1 MRFAGLHPRAA
12 NLIGV
17 ALCSYFLFFATMSRY
32 YSHIN
37 SAQKI
42 IEAYSGA
49 EPFASHLKKQFAA
62 NKKFGSKDRKQITQ
76 LCYCYF
82 RFGKSLHGVS
92 IEEKLLAGLF
102 LSSRTSN
109 ELLQHLKPEW
119 NDVIEMQLEKKLKLL
134 NAVVDA
140 SSIFP
145 FTKELSEG
153 IDADEFA
160 FSHLQQP
167 DLFLRI
173 RPGRKETVLHQLRS
187 ADVSFQLMGD
197 NTIALPNATKI
208 EEIIMLNKDAVV
220 QDYSSQ
226 RVGEFLE
233 NLQSEIENKK
243 WNVWDCC
250 AASGGKSIM
259 AKDVLGEIDQTVSD
273 VRESILIN
281 LKKRFQEAGIRN
293 YKSFIRDLSLH
304 SPLTTHQSAFD
315 LIIADVPC
323 SGSGTWG
330 RTPEQLS
337 FFQSVSIDTY
347 CSLQKK
353 IISNAITQLKPN
365 GYFLYI
371 TCSVFKKENE
381 DNIDW
386 MKQELNLQ
394 LVKQKVIKGYSLK
407 ADTMFAALLKKS

>member
-1 MRFAGLHPRAA
+1 
-12 NLIGV
+12 
-17 ALCSYFLFFATMSRY
+17 MSRY
-32 YSHIN
+32 YSYIN
-37 SAQKI
+37 SAKEI
-42 IEAYSGA
+42 ITAYTGA

-82 RFGKSLHGVS
+82 RLGKSLQHVS
-92 IEEKLLAGLF
+92 VEEKLLAGLF
-102 LSSRTSN
+102 LSSRSSN

-134 NAVVDA
+134 NSAIDA

-145 FTKELSEG
+145 FANELSHG

-160 FSHLQQP
+160 FSHLRQP

-173 RPGRKETVLHQLRS
+173 RPGRKDTVLHQLK
-187 ADVSFQLMGD
+187 ATDVSFQLIGN
-197 NTIALPNATKI
+197 NTVALPNATKI
-208 EEIIMLNKDAVV
+208 EEVIMLNKDAVV

-226 RVGEFLE
+226 RVGEVLE
-233 NLQSEIENKK
+233 NLKSEIENKK

-259 AKDVLGEIDQTVSD
+259 AKDILGDFDLTVSD

-281 LKKRFQEAGIRN
+281 LKKRFQEAGIKDH
-293 YKSFIRDLSLH
+293 KSFVRDLSLH
-304 SPLTTHQSAFD
+304 SQLTTHHSPFD

-337 FFQSVSIDTY
+337 LFQSSSIETY
-347 CSLQKK
+347 SSLQKK
-353 IISNAITQLKPN
+353 IVSNTVSKLKHD

-381 DNIDW
+381 DNVAW
-386 MKQELNLQ
+386 MQEELKLQ
-394 LVKQKVIKGYSLK
+394 LVKQEVIKGFAVK

>member
-1 MRFAGLHPRAA
+1 MSSH
-12 NLIGV
+12 LIIKDFIN
-17 ALCSYFLFFATMSRY
+17 YLFFVAVMSRY

-42 IEAYSGA
+42 IEAYTGA

-76 LCYCYF
+76 LCYSYF
-82 RFGKSLHGVS
+82 RLGNSLKDIS
-92 IEEKLLAGLF
+92 AEEKLVAGLF
-102 LSSRTSN
+102 LSSHSSN
-109 ELLQHLKPEW
+109 ELLQHVKPEW
-119 NDVIEMQLEKKLKLL
+119 NDVIETSIEKKVELL
-134 NAVVDA
+134 NGVVDA

-145 FTKELSEG
+145 FTTELSIG
-153 IDADEFA
+153 IDVIEFA

-173 RPGRKETVLHQLRS
+173 RPGRKETVLHQLKA
-187 ADVSFQLMGD
+187 ADVSFQLID
-197 NTIALPNATKI
+197 ENAVALPNATKI
-208 EEIIMLNKDAVV
+208 EEIVMLNKDAVV

-226 RVGEFLE
+226 RVGEFLLHLQPQTF
-233 NLQSEIENKK
+233 NLKPS
-243 WNVWDCC
+243 VWDCC

-259 AKDVLGEIDQTVSD
+259 AKDVLGEIDLTVSD

-281 LKKRFQEAGIRN
+281 LKKRFQEAGIKN
-293 YKSFIRDLSLH
+293 YKSFVRDLSLH
-304 SPLTTHQSAFD
+304 SPLTTHHSLFD

-337 FFQSVSIDTY
+337 FFQSSSIDTY
-347 CSLQKK
+347 SSLQKK
-353 IISNAITQLKPN
+353 IISNTVEQLKPN

-381 DNIDW
+381 DNVAW
-386 MKQELNLQ
+386 MQEELKLQ
-394 LVKQKVIKGYSLK
+394 LVKQEVIKGYSVK
-407 ADTMFAALLKKS
+407 ADTMFAALLRKN

>member
-1 MRFAGLHPRAA
+1 
-12 NLIGV
+12 
-17 ALCSYFLFFATMSRY
+17 MSRY

-37 SAQKI
+37 SAKEI
-42 IEAYSGA
+42 ITAYTGA

-76 LCYCYF
+76 LCYSYF
-82 RFGKSLHGVS
+82 RLGKSLPDVS
-92 IEEKLLAGLF
+92 MEEKLLAGLF

-119 NDVIEMQLEKKLKLL
+119 NDVIETSREEKLKLL
-134 NAVVDA
+134 NSVVSA
-140 SSIFP
+140 SSIFL
-145 FTKELSEG
+145 FTDELSEG

-173 RPGRKETVLHQLRS
+173 RPGRKETVLHQLK
-187 ADVSFQLMGD
+187 AAGISFQLIAE
-197 NTIALPNATKI
+197 NTVALPNATKI
-208 EEIIMLNKDAVV
+208 EELIMLNKDAVV

-226 RVGEFLE
+226 RVGGLFE
-233 NLQSEIENKK
+233 NLKLKIENQK
-243 WNVWDCC
+243 WKVWDCC

-259 AKDVLGEIDQTVSD
+259 AKDILGDIDLTVSD

-281 LKKRFQEAGIRN
+281 LKKRFEQAGIKH
-293 YKSFIRDLSLH
+293 YKNFVRDLSQQSLKAL
-304 SPLTTHQSAFD
+304 PLGSGEGFD

-337 FFQSVSIDTY
+337 FFQSSSIDTY
-347 CSLQKK
+347 SILQKK
-353 IISNAITQLKPN
+353 IISNAAVQMKPN

-381 DNIDW
+381 DNVVW
-386 MKQELNLQ
+386 MQEELKLNLVTQEL
-394 LVKQKVIKGYSLK
+394 IKGYAAK

>member
-1 MRFAGLHPRAA
+1 
-12 NLIGV
+12 
-17 ALCSYFLFFATMSRY
+17 MSRY
-32 YSHIN
+32 YSYIN
-37 SAQKI
+37 SAKEI
-42 IEAYSGA
+42 IAAYSGL

-82 RFGKSLHGVS
+82 RLGRSLQDIS
-92 IEEKLLAGLF
+92 LENKLLAGLF
-102 LSSRTSN
+102 LSSRSSSD
-109 ELLQHLKPEW
+109 LLLHLKPEW
-119 NDVIEMQLEKKLKLL
+119 NDVIEMRLEKKLELL
-134 NAVVDA
+134 NSTVNA

-145 FTKELSEG
+145 FTNELSDG
-153 IDADEFA
+153 IDAAGFA

-173 RPGRKETVLHQLRS
+173 RPGRKDTVLHQLKA
-187 ADVSFQLMGD
+187 ADVSFQVPGD
-197 NTIALPNATKI
+197 NTVALLNATKI
-208 EEIIMLNKDAVV
+208 EEVIMLNKDAVV

-233 NLQSEIENKK
+233 DLKSKIENQK

-259 AKDVLGEIDQTVSD
+259 AKDILVDINLTVSD

-281 LKKRFQEAGIRN
+281 LKKRFQEAGIKD

-304 SPLTTHQSAFD
+304 SPLTTNHSPFD

-337 FFQSVSIDTY
+337 FFPSSSIETY
-347 CSLQKK
+347 SALQKK
-353 IISNAITQLKPN
+353 IVSNTVAQLKSN
-365 GYFLYI
+365 GYYLYI

-381 DNIDW
+381 DNVAW
-386 MKQELNLQ
+386 MQEELRLQLLKQE
-394 LVKQKVIKGYSLK
+394 VIKGYAVK
-407 ADTMFAALLKKS
+407 ADTMFAALLKKG

>member
-1 MRFAGLHPRAA
+1 
-12 NLIGV
+12 
-17 ALCSYFLFFATMSRY
+17 MSRY

-42 IEAYSGA
+42 IEAYTGA
-49 EPFASHLKKQFAA
+49 EPFASYLKKQFAA

-76 LCYCYF
+76 LCYSYF
-82 RFGKSLHGVS
+82 RLGKSLTDIS

-102 LSSRTSN
+102 LSSRASN
-109 ELLQHLKPEW
+109 ELLLHLKPEW
-119 NDVIEMQLEKKLKLL
+119 NDVVETSREKKVELL
-134 NAVVDA
+134 SSVDA
-140 SSIFP
+140 SSIYP
-145 FTKELSEG
+145 FINELSEG
-153 IDADEFA
+153 IDVNEFA

-173 RPGRKETVLHQLRS
+173 RPGRKDTVLHQLKA
-187 ADVSFQLMGD
+187 ADVSFQLIGE
-197 NTIALPNATKI
+197 NTVALPNATKI
-208 EEIIMLNKDAVV
+208 EEVIMLNKDAVV

-226 RVGEFLE
+226 RVGEL
-233 NLQSEIENKK
+233 LGDLKSEIENQK

-259 AKDVLGEIDQTVSD
+259 AKDILGDIGLTVSD

-281 LKKRFQEAGIRN
+281 LKKRFQEAGIKN
-293 YKSFIRDLSLH
+293 YKSFVRDLSLH
-304 SPLTTHQSAFD
+304 SLLTTHHSPFD
-315 LIIADVPC
+315 LIVADVPC

-337 FFQSVSIDTY
+337 FFQPTSIGTY
-347 CSLQKK
+347 SDLQKK
-353 IISNAITQLKPN
+353 IVSNTVKQLKSD

-381 DNIDW
+381 NNVEW
-386 MKQELNLQ
+386 MQEQLKLQ
-394 LVKQKVIKGYSLK
+394 LVKQELIRGYTVK
-407 ADTMFAALLKKS
+407 ADTMFAALLKKN